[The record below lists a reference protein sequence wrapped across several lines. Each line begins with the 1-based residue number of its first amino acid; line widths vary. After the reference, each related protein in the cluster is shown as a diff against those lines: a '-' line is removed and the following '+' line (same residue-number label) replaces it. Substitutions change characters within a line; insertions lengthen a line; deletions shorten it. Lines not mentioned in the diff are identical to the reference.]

1 MKKNSDAIYEIIL
14 AVLIIALMLLPQL
27 IGTTSVADE
36 TAGVDEN
43 GCPVTSKTLTDLE
56 APGTRFGTLT
66 IHEWESEIWKRFP
79 EGEIRHYKSVANTYA
94 ALEAGEVDAALGFL
108 DERQTLAG
116 THPEL
121 ALIEEPFA
129 VVEFGFG
136 TQKSKEGKALCGE
149 LNRYLADLK
158 DSGAYDALRAK
169 WEALR

>member
-66 IHEWESEIWKRFP
+66 IHEWESEIRNCGRSKKTLRMQWRNISRNPLQSAVFGIPAEMRKQQK
-79 EGEIRHYKSVANTYA
+79 KSSFSWST
-94 ALEAGEVDAALGFL
+94 
-108 DERQTLAG
+108 
-116 THPEL
+116 
-121 ALIEEPFA
+121 
-129 VVEFGFG
+129 
-136 TQKSKEGKALCGE
+136 
-149 LNRYLADLK
+149 
-158 DSGAYDALRAK
+158 
-169 WEALR
+169 